1 MTLLQCPRDPGGLS
15 TIPGVTRCHCLWLGA
30 WLLILVLG
38 GSLPVSGETALV
50 SVAPAPPA
58 SPIKWRLGYIE
69 TKPFVNYAATLA
81 NLVHGLA
88 DLGLIS
94 AVGELP
100 YTPDQ
105 ADTQALWDYLASRD
119 LGPHLTFVADAY
131 YSFGNIKGAQFGAA
145 TAPIIDRLRE
155 KKDIDLLIVMGTD
168 AGKAL
173 AAGDHQTPTL
183 IFSTS
188 NAVKAGIITAVDDS
202 GKDHLWAHM
211 DPYRYRRQLE
221 IFHDIF
227 GFKRL
232 GVAYEDS
239 PGGRTFAALEDV
251 EAVAAERGFA
261 IVRERV
267 QQPSPGRMEAFY
279 AELGAANHRLAAQ
292 VDASYFGLFI
302 GIDPWRLPEVLA
314 PFTAKGIPVFAQQA
328 PDDVRHGALM
338 SVARA
343 DFKGIG
349 RFGAE
354 TIHKVMQGARPRD
367 LEQVFEN
374 SPNII
379 LNLEVARAIGYQPR
393 FEILLVADEVFQNL
407 AGQGDEGNP

>member
-1 MTLLQCPRDPGGLS
+1 MTVYQRRRDPGGISAL
-15 TIPGVTRCHCLWLGA
+15 TGLVRCQSLWLGA

-38 GSLPVSGETALV
+38 GSLSASAETTRA
-50 SVAPAPPA
+50 SADAAPPA

-81 NLVHGLA
+81 HLVHGLA
-88 DLGLIS
+88 DLGLIP
-94 AVGELP
+94 AVGDLP
-100 YTPDQ
+100 YTSDQ
-105 ADTQALWDYLASRD
+105 VDTQALWDYLSSRD

-131 YSFGNIKGAQFGAA
+131 YSFGDIKGAQFVAA
-145 TAPIIDRLRE
+145 TAPIINRLRE
-155 KKDIDLLIVMGTD
+155 QRDIDLLIVMGTD

-188 NAVKAGIITAVDDS
+188 NAVKAGIIQAVEDS
-202 GKDHLWAHM
+202 GKDHIWAHM

-227 GFKRL
+227 GFERL
-232 GVAYEDS
+232 GIAYEDS

-279 AELGAANHRLAAQ
+279 TELGAANHRLATQ
-292 VDASYFGLFI
+292 VDATYFGLFI
-302 GIDPWRLPEVLA
+302 GIDPRRLPEVLA

-328 PDDVRHGALM
+328 PDDVRYGALM

-354 TIHKVMQGARPRD
+354 TIRKVMQGARPRD

-393 FEILLVADEVFQNL
+393 FEILLVADEVFQHL
-407 AGQGDEGNP
+407 AGQGDEGFP